1 MQNLVTKN
9 QFIYSDRKNT
19 EYKSEEVINVFIP
32 PNMAMVNTKEVFMV
46 FDVKLS
52 SSQYKGCLCPS
63 AGAYSL
69 FRNIQIM
76 DGTGSTVLETLD
88 SYATLQALK
97 YHMEKLDSTENLYAL
112 HEGKPNKNVLNQNDS
127 SLNQY

>member
-1 MQNLVTKN
+1 MQYLVTKN

-19 EYKSEEVINVFIP
+19 EYKSEEETNVFIP

-63 AGAYSL
+63 AGAYYGRHWVYCI
-69 FRNIQIM
+69 RN
-76 DGTGSTVLETLD
+76 T
-88 SYATLQALK
+88 
-97 YHMEKLDSTENLYAL
+97 
-112 HEGKPNKNVLNQNDS
+112 
-127 SLNQY
+127 